1 MPNRPISPAKK
12 RAASSAK
19 SASIAP
25 ASGEV
30 LASEAAKR
38 LDMSAQALG
47 LWTARPGAPV
57 RRDGARVWVQW
68 PAFMRWREQ
77 ELVRVAV
84 QDANPGDLDTAR
96 TRKANAEAE
105 LAEMEVAKAR
115 GEVVSVADYE
125 QALARVLD
133 RLTAR
138 LRAMPVRLAHL
149 GPEAEAAAEAEAE
162 RIVVELSA
170 FDEDVIDEPEP
181 VKAAA

>member
-1 MPNRPISPAKK
+1 MTRAPQKATKQPPKTAPIPHE
-12 RAASSAK
+12 
-19 SASIAP
+19 
-25 ASGEV
+25 SGEI
-30 LASEAAKR
+30 LSNEAAKR
-38 LDMSAQALG
+38 LHMSAQGLG
-47 LWTARPGAPV
+47 LWTTRPGAPV
-57 RRDGARVWVQW
+57 RKDGNRVWVQW

-105 LAEMEVAKAR
+105 LAEIEVAKAR

-125 QALARVLD
+125 GALARVLD

-170 FDEDVIDEPEP
+170 FDEDVVDEPEQR
-181 VKAAA
+181 AAA

>member
-1 MPNRPISPAKK
+1 MT
-12 RAASSAK
+12 
-19 SASIAP
+19 
-25 ASGEV
+25 
-30 LASEAAKR
+30 
-38 LDMSAQALG
+38 AQGLS
-47 LWTARPGAPV
+47 LWTMRPGAPV
-57 RRDGARVWVQW
+57 RKDGNKTLVQW

-84 QDANPGDLDTAR
+84 KDANPGDLDTAR

-105 LAEMEVAKAR
+105 LAEIEVAKAR

-125 QALARVLD
+125 GALGRVLD

-162 RIVVELSA
+162 RIVVELAA
-170 FDEDVIDEPEP
+170 FDEDVVDEPEQR
-181 VKAAA
+181 AAA